1 MDITERMSKLS
12 SEFINILKEISFL
25 EDKLLFQE
33 EMDTEIINSI
43 ELRIKKLKNRLSD
56 INEK

>member
-1 MDITERMSKLS
+1 MNITERMSKLS

-33 EMDTEIINSI
+33 EMDTEIINFI
-43 ELRIKKLKNRLSD
+43 ELRINKLKNRLSD